1 MIGPFP
7 NLLYG
12 PTMPRRTSPDPS
24 DNLATL
30 VSLLRTHTDRIADDL
45 YDRLAEQLP
54 AYRQLPRPRTV
65 RELAANIDLVLEACT
80 PGVPAPR
87 PVRLRAARDVGAERA
102 RQGFALD
109 DLLRGWRIGL
119 EVTYEHAD
127 RLVDTQPVPDSV
139 LGDFTRALLHAS
151 DIANIATA
159 EGHRQIELAAAVAS
173 AEWRARLVQAVLFGE
188 GDEQSPAADLA
199 LLGFNTDTPLRAFC
213 TANDSDHSL
222 RDILAWL
229 EPRQRNK
236 PPAGIAAAVGP
247 HVIGLLRDP
256 APAATAPAPI
266 GAGPVSTDLPSSL
279 RTARRV
285 LSAARAAGLSGLNT
299 ADELGLLLPI
309 VSDVDVGDAL
319 VRRYVAPF
327 QRTQSGREV
336 LATVRAYLD
345 TRQHIDQV
353 ARNAFVH
360 TNTVR
365 YRLRRFEQVTKA
377 DLRSPW
383 SLAEVCWALR
393 RADLA
398 APGTGAGP
406 TREA

>member
-12 PTMPRRTSPDPS
+12 QTMPRRASADPS
-24 DNLATL
+24 YNLATL
-30 VSLLRTHTDRIADDL
+30 VSLLRKHTDRMADDL
-45 YDRLAEQLP
+45 YNRLAEQVP
-54 AYRQLPRPRTV
+54 AYRQLSRPRAV

-80 PGVPAPR
+80 PGTPGPR
-87 PVRLRAARDVGAERA
+87 PDRLRAARDVGAERA

-127 RLVDTQPVPDSV
+127 RVADTEPVPDRV

-159 EGHRQIELAAAVAS
+159 EGHRQIDLAAAVAS
-173 AEWRARLVQAVLFGE
+173 AEWRARLVRAVLLGE
-188 GDEQSPAADLA
+188 GDESPAADLA
-199 LLGFNTDTPLRAFC
+199 LLGFNTDTPVRAFC

-229 EPRQRNK
+229 EPRRRNK
-236 PPAGIAAAVGP
+236 PPAGIAAVVGP
-247 HVIGLLRDP
+247 HVIGVLRDP
-256 APAATAPAPI
+256 APAATAPALI
-266 GAGPVSTDLPSSL
+266 GAGPVCADLPSSL

-285 LSAARAAGLSGLNT
+285 LSAASAAGLSGLNT
-299 ADELGLLLPI
+299 ADELGLLIPI
-309 VSDVDVGDAL
+309 VSDGDVGDAL

-345 TRQHIDQV
+345 GRQHIDQV
-353 ARNAFVH
+353 ARDAFVH

-393 RADLA
+393 RADHA
-398 APGTGAGP
+398 TPGTGAGP